1 MNTIMKR
8 VALAAAFMVWATASF
23 AQQANDWAHDFES
36 VTPQGDT
43 LWYVITDTTLHHVSV
58 RDSWHHWNEH
68 WDGISRCSDTLV
80 IPSTVEHDGITYT
93 VTALYQAA
101 FAYHGEI
108 KSIVIPAT
116 VTSIGDSALA
126 FSGIVEL
133 TVHDGVDTIGPKAFC
148 FIKNVIYHGTATG
161 APWGALAMSAYE
173 ENGIF
178 YPDSTRTRVVG
189 CRPGVTQALLPSS
202 VRTIEPTAFSSIGT
216 LETVTLPEGLDS
228 IGWRAFYRCSSLG
241 SVVIPSTVRVVGD
254 ESFCVAFNPDGS
266 ATVTIADAE
275 CSIGSS
281 AFGGSGMGAID
292 LGNRITSIGDGAFE
306 YCYNID
312 TIIVPNSCTY
322 IGSWAFADNSNLKKI
337 HLPEGLDTIHA
348 GLLAWCFGLEEV
360 IIPSSV
366 VYIDSMAFWHDS
378 SLTEITLSDNL
389 TYIGDGAFSECI
401 NLTELTLPASL
412 TYIGKAAFYWCWR
425 IQTIRSLATTPPQA
439 FWSTFDYINFELL
452 LIVPCHS
459 GDAYAADPYWSYFS
473 NIEEDCTGVPTAEA
487 PQATIRTIEGGIT
500 LEGCTGYRIRIFD
513 TGGRLIAETTC
524 NGTCTLRLP
533 AGGIY
538 MVQIADHPARKV
550 VVQ

>member
-8 VALAAAFMVWATASF
+8 VALVAAFMFWATASF
-23 AQQANDWAHDFES
+23 AQQANDWEHDFKS

-58 RDSWHHWNEH
+58 RDAYYRGQ
-68 WDGISRCSDTLV
+68 DGFTYLFRYSDTLV
-80 IPSTVEHDGITYT
+80 IPSTVEHEGITYI
-93 VTALYQAA
+93 VSELYKAA
-101 FAYHGEI
+101 FAYHTEI
-108 KSIVIPAT
+108 RSIVIPTT
-116 VTSIGDSALA
+116 VTTIRDSALA

-133 TVHDGVDTIGPKAFC
+133 TVHDGVDTIGPNAFYL
-148 FIKNVIYHGTATG
+148 IKNVIYHGTATG

-202 VRTIEPTAFSSIGT
+202 VRTIEPTAFSSIST

-275 CSIGSS
+275 CSIGSN
-281 AFGGSGMGAID
+281 AFGSSGMGAID

-322 IGSWAFADNSNLKKI
+322 IGSWAFSDNSNLKKI

-366 VYIDSMAFWHDS
+366 VYIDSMAFRDDT

-389 TYIGDGAFSECI
+389 TYIGVAAFSDCLH
-401 NLTELTLPASL
+401 LTELTLPASL
-412 TYIGKAAFYWCWR
+412 THIGKDAINGCWR
-425 IQTIRSLATTPPQA
+425 LQTLRSLATTPPDVD
-439 FWSTFDYINFELL
+439 WPFDDLDSWLL

-459 GDAYAADPYWSYFS
+459 RDAYAADPDWSYFS

-487 PQATIRTIEGGIT
+487 PQVAIRTIEGSIT
-500 LEGCTGYRIRIFD
+500 VEGCNGDLIRIFD
-513 TGGRLIAETTC
+513 IGGRLIAETTC
-524 NGTCTLRLP
+524 HSTCTLHLP
-533 AGGIY
+533 ASGIY
-538 MVQIADHPARKV
+538 MVQIADRPARKV
-550 VVQ
+550 VIL

>member
-1 MNTIMKR
+1 MKR
-8 VALAAAFMVWATASF
+8 AALAAAFMVWATVSF
-23 AQQANDWAHDFES
+23 AQQANDWEHDFKS

-58 RDSWHHWNEH
+58 RDAYYIGQ
-68 WDGISRCSDTLV
+68 DGFIYLVRYSDTLV
-80 IPSTVEHDGITYT
+80 IPSTVEHEGITYI
-93 VTALYQAA
+93 VSELYKAA
-101 FAYHGEI
+101 FAYHNEI
-108 KSIVIPAT
+108 RSIVIPTT
-116 VTSIGDSALA
+116 VTTIRDSALA

-133 TVHDGVDTIGPKAFC
+133 TVHDGVDTIGPYAFYL
-148 FIKNVIYHGTATG
+148 IKNVIYHGTATG

-173 ENGIF
+173 EDGIF

-202 VRTIEPTAFSSIGT
+202 VRTIEPTAFSRIST

-348 GLLAWCFGLEEV
+348 ALLAMCSRLEKV

-366 VYIDSMAFWHDS
+366 VYIDSMAFREDR
-378 SLTEITLSDNL
+378 SLTE
-389 TYIGDGAFSECI
+389 
-401 NLTELTLPASL
+401 
-412 TYIGKAAFYWCWR
+412 
-425 IQTIRSLATTPPQA
+425 IRSLATTPPQA

-473 NIEEDCTGVPTAEA
+473 NIEEDCTGIPTAQT
-487 PQATIRTIEGGIT
+487 PQATIRTTEGGFAI
-500 LEGCTGYRIRIFD
+500 EGCTGDRIRIFD

-533 AGGIY
+533 AAGIY
-538 MVQIADHPARKV
+538 MVQIADRPARKV

>member
-1 MNTIMKR
+1 MKR
-8 VALAAAFMVWATASF
+8 AALAAAFMVWATASF
-23 AQQANDWAHDFES
+23 AQQANDWEHDFKS

-58 RDSWHHWNEH
+58 RDAYYIGQ
-68 WDGISRCSDTLV
+68 DGFIYLVRYSDTLV
-80 IPSTVEHDGITYT
+80 IPSTVEHEGITYI
-93 VTALYQAA
+93 VSELYKAA
-101 FAYHGEI
+101 FAYHNEI
-108 KSIVIPAT
+108 RSIVIPTT
-116 VTSIGDSALA
+116 VTTIRDSALA

-133 TVHDGVDTIGPKAFC
+133 TVHDGVDTIGPYAFYL
-148 FIKNVIYHGTATG
+148 IKNVIYHGTATG

-173 ENGIF
+173 EDGIF

-202 VRTIEPTAFSSIGT
+202 VRTIEPTAFSSIST

-241 SVVIPSTVRVVGD
+241 SVVIPSTVRVVGN

-275 CSIGSS
+275 CSIGPN

-348 GLLAWCFGLEEV
+348 ALLAMCSRLEKV
-360 IIPSSV
+360 IIPSSL
-366 VYIDSMAFWHDS
+366 VYIDSMAFMNDT

-389 TYIGDGAFSECI
+389 TYIGDGAFSDCI

-412 TYIGKAAFYWCWR
+412 TYIGKAAFSDCWR
-425 IQTIRSLATTPPQA
+425 IRTIRSLATTPPQA
-439 FWSTFDYINFELL
+439 FWSTIDYINFELL

-473 NIEEDCTGVPTAEA
+473 NIEEDCTGIPTAET
-487 PQATIRTIEGGIT
+487 PQSTIRSIEGGIAI
-500 LEGCTGYRIRIFD
+500 EGCTGDRIRIFD
-513 TGGRLIAETTC
+513 TGGRLIAETIC
-524 NGTCTLRLP
+524 HGTCSLRLP
-533 AGGIY
+533 AAGIY
-538 MVQIADHPARKV
+538 MVQIAGRPARKV
-550 VVQ
+550 VIQ